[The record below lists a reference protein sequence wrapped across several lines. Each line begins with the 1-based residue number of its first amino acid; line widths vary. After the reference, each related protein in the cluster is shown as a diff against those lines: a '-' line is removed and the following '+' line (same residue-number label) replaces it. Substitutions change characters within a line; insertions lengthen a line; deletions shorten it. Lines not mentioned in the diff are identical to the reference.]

1 MLECQCVRVRE
12 RTARAT
18 RAGLDMNGGRKDE
31 EGEERRKRARRVAVK
46 RSTMLLWEAQNSR
59 VWLRFDPA
67 VLAQSCSG

>member
-31 EGEERRKRARRVAVK
+31 EGEERSARA
-46 RSTMLLWEAQNSR
+46 EQ
-59 VWLRFDPA
+59 
-67 VLAQSCSG
+67 Q